1 MIPIKSNLSRANTAK
16 VVFYLLLTISIISFY
31 SLFVQYQLLTDAKN
45 GLGIS
50 QQAAST
56 NQIRQTAISIVNSL
70 LILTS
75 LVVFLMWVYRA
86 YENLTNLKIT
96 SLNFTPG
103 WAIGYW
109 FVPIMSLFKPH
120 TVMREIWEETQG
132 YKYSYEEKHNIQPP
146 TLVSIWWALNLI
158 NIFVSYFVILV
169 FRGDSSV
176 DGLLKLTFA
185 LMIASVFTIIVKVV
199 TLVMIN
205 KIVIFEKD
213 LLTFVK
219 NSEDQQIKLMNI
231 PVI

>member
-50 QQAAST
+50 QQAASA
-56 NQIRQTAISIVNSL
+56 NQMRQTVVAVVNSL
-70 LILTS
+70 LLFTS
-75 LVVFLMWVYRA
+75 LIVFLMWVYRA

-109 FVPIMSLFKPH
+109 FVPIMSLYRPH
-120 TVMREIWEETQG
+120 TVMREVWEETQG
-132 YKYSYEEKHNIQPP
+132 YTFSNEEKHNITPP
-146 TLVSIWWALNLI
+146 TLVSIWWTLNLI

-169 FRGDSSV
+169 FRGDSSI
-176 DGLLKLTFA
+176 DGLLTLTLA
-185 LMIASVFTIIVKVV
+185 LMIAGVFTIIVKIV

-219 NSEDQQIKLMNI
+219 NSNDQQLN
-231 PVI
+231 